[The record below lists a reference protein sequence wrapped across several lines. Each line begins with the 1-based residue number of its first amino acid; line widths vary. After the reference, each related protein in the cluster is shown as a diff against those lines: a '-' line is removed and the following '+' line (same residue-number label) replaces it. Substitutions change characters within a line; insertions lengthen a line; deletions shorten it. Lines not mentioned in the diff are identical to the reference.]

1 MEISDADLLE
11 GLDNEIRERM
21 EFHVPG
27 KRAPKT
33 PLRSAILRMVE
44 AETSGEQSQEFRKIA
59 KMFADLI

>member
-1 MEISDADLLE
+1 MELSDSDLLD

-33 PLRSAILRMVE
+33 PLRSAILRMMEVKHI
-44 AETSGEQSQEFRKIA
+44 AESDRQFRKIA
-59 KMFADLI
+59 KMFADLV